1 MDAVALRTDGRFR
14 QAVIDYCETMI
25 EPAPA
30 GWPVRKLLNQLERY
44 YSAYMLIGQY
54 YGWRNYGAPVPN
66 LSRLQAISGQ
76 SPRQTA
82 SYYLT
87 LQARK
92 LVVIET
98 LATDRRQKILRPSD
112 SLIREVGRSCAA
124 FVASYDAV
132 AGSALARPVA
142 QEADVLGEMIYLS
155 AVRVLRSGTV
165 IAVFPS
171 VLALSGYDCGYPILA
186 ALMLAHYRLGSGK
199 EVFSLTH
206 SALAERFQ
214 ISESHVGNV
223 LAHLRQV
230 GAVVPTSDR
239 GNFVVAE
246 ELVDEFECW
255 CAAEMAHYANLVAS
269 LRPEKKPSSNKSRG
283 AAGSTVPGQ
292 RMVQGKPR

>member
-1 MDAVALRTDGRFR
+1 MPLGGAENGMDALALRADGRFH
-14 QAVIDYCETMI
+14 QAVVDYCETMI

-54 YGWRNYGAPVPN
+54 YGWRNHGAPAPN

-82 SYYLT
+82 SYCLT

-92 LVVIET
+92 FVFIET

-112 SLIREVGRSCAA
+112 GLIREVGRSCAA

-132 AGSALARPVA
+132 AGSALAGSVA
-142 QEADVLGEMIYLS
+142 QEADMLGEMIYLS
-155 AVRVLRSGTV
+155 AEHVRRSGTV
-165 IAVFPS
+165 IAEFPG
-171 VLALSGYDCGYPILA
+171 VLALSGYDCGYPMLVALILA
-186 ALMLAHYRLGSGK
+186 QYRLRSGK
-199 EVFSLTH
+199 EVFSLAH

-223 LAHLRQV
+223 LGHLRQL
-230 GAVVPTSDR
+230 GAVVPANER
-239 GNFVVAE
+239 GDAVVAE
-246 ELVDEFECW
+246 ALVEEFERW
-255 CAAEMAHYANLVAS
+255 CAAEMAHYAGL
-269 LRPEKKPSSNKSRG
+269 
-283 AAGSTVPGQ
+283 AARSVIGQ
-292 RMVQGKPR
+292 GRV